1 MRQDKVAERTEMEPK
16 YGTRRK
22 SGSMQAIVI
31 TAVASFALGAALV
44 GYFLWSSD
52 ETTTEEVAAIAADQA
67 AIEDVATIETETPEP
82 TPTVSSSEAAEAVER
97 VAEQQ
102 GGIDQRLAAAEQRL
116 ARLDLQAQ
124 AAAGNAA
131 RAEGL
136 LIAFAARRALE
147 RGRELTFIEDQ
158 LRLRFSDGWPQAVR
172 TVISFSRDPVT
183 LDQLLARLEGLG
195 PQISQR
201 DGVASWADIQRE
213 FSSLF
218 VIRRED
224 TPSPQPER
232 RLERARQF
240 LETGRTDAAIAEVK
254 AMPRAELAENWI
266 ADAQRYYDAMEALD
280 LLETAAA
287 VEPWRL
293 RDGAGNRIEQASPV
307 AGPTVN

>member
-1 MRQDKVAERTEMEPK
+1 MEPK

-22 SGSMQAIVI
+22 TGSGSAILV
-31 TAVASFALGAALV
+31 TALGSFALGAALV
-44 GYFLWSSD
+44 GYFLWDSTPE
-52 ETTTEEVAAIAADQA
+52 ETTELASPAAEATAVEDATSQEAQA
-67 AIEDVATIETETPEP
+67 PVPSPTAT
-82 TPTVSSSEAAEAVER
+82 SSEAAEAAQAVER

-102 GGIDQRLAAAEQRL
+102 GGLDQRLAAAEQRL

-158 LRLRFSDGWPQAVR
+158 LRLRFSDGWPHAVR
-172 TVISFSRDPVT
+172 TVISFSRNPVT
-183 LDQLLARLEGLG
+183 QDELLARLEGLG
-195 PQISQR
+195 PQIIER
-201 DGVASWADIQRE
+201 DGISSWADIKRE
-213 FSSLF
+213 IGDLF

-224 TPSPQPER
+224 TPSPQPEK

-240 LETGRTDAAIAEVK
+240 LETGRTDAAIAEVR
-254 AMPRAELAENWI
+254 AMPGAEMAENWI
-266 ADAQRYYDAMEALD
+266 ADAQRYHDAMEALD

-293 RDGAGNRIEQASPV
+293 RDGAGNRIEQPSPV
-307 AGPTVN
+307 AGPTAN